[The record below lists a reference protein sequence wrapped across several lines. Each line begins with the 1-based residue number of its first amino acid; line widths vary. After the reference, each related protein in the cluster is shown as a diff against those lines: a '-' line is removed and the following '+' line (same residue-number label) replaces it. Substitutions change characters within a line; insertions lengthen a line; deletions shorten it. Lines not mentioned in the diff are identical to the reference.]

1 MTNSSRG
8 RPKAS
13 SKEARIKKM
22 VQKLLDDYSVGERA
36 RDSGDSLETIAAD
49 HGLAVVTVRKLKLFA
64 QKYSRRELRTL
75 CALRRT
81 GSGLPLHFGYV
92 IYLLMAQSAAE
103 RRSLAE
109 MEANF
114 RQGIGRVNSAKAAR
128 DANRVREKFAL
139 KAAKN
144 GWTAPELYSAVV
156 AEYGLKDG
164 HHGREKVLPQDRLTA
179 SVLAT
184 GEIKKWCDRLIT
196 LLSSPNDLQLP
207 TSASSDLN
215 SQLDDI
221 LRKIRRMKSVL
232 K

>member
-8 RPKAS
+8 RPRAS

-22 VQKLLDDYSVGERA
+22 VQKLRDDYSVGERA

-64 QKYSRRELRTL
+64 QKYSRSELRTL

-109 MEANF
+109 MEAKV
-114 RQGIGRVNSAKAAR
+114 RQGIGRVNSAKAVRDGKRAR
-128 DANRVREKFAL
+128 DVFAER
-139 KAAKN
+139 AAKN

-156 AEYGLKDG
+156 AEYGLKEG
-164 HHGREKVLPQDRLTA
+164 HHGRNKTLPQDRLTA
-179 SVLAT
+179 SVLAA
-184 GEIKKWCDRLIT
+184 GEIKKWCARLLA
-196 LLSSPNDLQLP
+196 LLSSPTDLQLP

-215 SQLDDI
+215 SQLDVI
-221 LRKIRRMKSVL
+221 LRKIRQIKSVL